1 MTEHET
7 FIAHWTHTLGPE
19 GAEQKWQ
26 EKQEWLKQKHGSA
39 DFIADTE
46 GYLSPTTGK
55 WIEGRKAR
63 RDDLARSGARPW
75 EGLAAEQQEAAR
87 QKQYIEQKQDKKI
100 EEAAWRSW
108 YSMDPKKR
116 RQLMQG

>member
-1 MTEHET
+1 MTEHES
-7 FIAHWTHTLGPE
+7 FIAHWEPTYGPE

-26 EKQEWLKQKHGSA
+26 EKQAWLQQKHGSA
-39 DFIADTE
+39 DFISDTE

-75 EGLAAEQQEAAR
+75 EGLQVEQQEAAR
-87 QKQYIEQKQDKKI
+87 QKQYIEQKQDKAI
-100 EEAAWRSW
+100 EKAAWQAYYAMS
-108 YSMDPKKR
+108 PEKR
-116 RQLMQG
+116 RKLRQG